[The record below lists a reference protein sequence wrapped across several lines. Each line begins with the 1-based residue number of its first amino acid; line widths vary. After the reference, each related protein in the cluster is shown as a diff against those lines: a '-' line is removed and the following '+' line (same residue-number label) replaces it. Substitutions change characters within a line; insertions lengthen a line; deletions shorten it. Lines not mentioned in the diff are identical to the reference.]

1 MHFDIILW
9 YENLITVFFMLHNY
23 SLGVTN
29 SSLYMMSRRN
39 KYFMINVF
47 QNFRSDD
54 KVIQFNY
61 LDNVMEWI
69 ILTVCFST
77 KHYLYKSK
85 LFKAPFFYIWLNCD
99 WIHDTKVSF
108 YSFWWYLHLL
118 TLQCLWIIL
127 RVFGA
132 AIFLTSVLN
141 MFIPS
146 AARAHYGCVL
156 FVRILQ
162 GLVEVSGPQWP
173 HLQTHH
179 KIFTFYY

>member
-1 MHFDIILW
+1 MQFDIILW
-9 YENLITVFFMLHNY
+9 YENLITVFFKLQNY

-29 SSLYMMSRRN
+29 SSLYMMSRRH

-85 LFKAPFFYIWLNCD
+85 LFKAPFFLYM
-99 WIHDTKVSF
+99 
-108 YSFWWYLHLL
+108 
-118 TLQCLWIIL
+118 
-127 RVFGA
+127 A
-132 AIFLTSVLN
+132 
-141 MFIPS
+141 
-146 AARAHYGCVL
+146 
-156 FVRILQ
+156 
-162 GLVEVSGPQWP
+162 
-173 HLQTHH
+173 
-179 KIFTFYY
+179 